1 MLLPSALPCDASHS
15 AHSRLQ
21 ASLFSPPA
29 SPPAFSSHSSFANIM
44 TTCRSLQS
52 LLSTPAPILTDSHAA
67 PSLNQLPTPPLAH
80 APPPLKLGLRPRQQ
94 RREPVGPKKVTK
106 RAAPRGV
113 NKRRRVTDDNA
124 DHYSSASESCSESPS
139 RYPAE
144 QVAPSTPKRTRIAPE
159 QLPLGLDR
167 SDFHNMHF
175 RQGGQIPNDEDSE
188 EEDWSAED
196 DRVLIEIVLEKLR
209 LSKAEWQ
216 DCARNLGRDRHAV
229 DRRWK
234 TLLLNGDIGL
244 KTRPG
249 H

>member
-21 ASLFSPPA
+21 SSLFSPPA
-29 SPPAFSSHSSFANIM
+29 SPPAFSSQSSFANIM

-52 LLSTPAPILTDSHAA
+52 LLSTPAPITTNFNPA
-67 PSLNQLPTPPLAH
+67 PSHTQLPTPPLAH
-80 APPPLKLGLRPRQQ
+80 AAPPLKLRLRPRPQ

-106 RAAPRGV
+106 RAAPRAAIK
-113 NKRRRVTDDNA
+113 KRRVADD
-124 DHYSSASESCSESPS
+124 DMDRYSSASESCSESPS
-139 RYPAE
+139 RHSME
-144 QVAPSTPKRTRIAPE
+144 QVVPATPKRTRIAPE

-175 RQGGQIPNDEDSE
+175 RQGARLFNEEDSD

-196 DRVLIEIVLEKLR
+196 DRILIELVLEKLR
-209 LSKAEWQ
+209 LSKTEWQ

-234 TLLLNGDIGL
+234 ALLLNGDIGL
-244 KTRPG
+244 KSRPG

>member
-21 ASLFSPPA
+21 HSLFSPPA
-29 SPPAFSSHSSFANIM
+29 SPPASSHGSFANLM

-52 LLSTPAPILTDSHAA
+52 LLSMPTPIVTDSRPAPSHT
-67 PSLNQLPTPPLAH
+67 QLPTPPLAH
-80 APPPLKLGLRPRQQ
+80 AAPPLKLRLRPRPQ

-106 RAAPRGV
+106 RAAPRTT
-113 NKRRRVTDDNA
+113 NKKRRVA
-124 DHYSSASESCSESPS
+124 DEEMDRYSSASESGSESPS
-139 RYPAE
+139 RCSLE
-144 QVAPSTPKRTRIAPE
+144 QVAPSTPRRTRIAPE

-167 SDFHNMHF
+167 SDFHNMHL
-175 RQGGQIPNDEDSE
+175 RQGGHLINEEDSD

-234 TLLLNGDIGL
+234 TLLLNGDVGL
-244 KTRPG
+244 KSRPG
-249 H
+249 R

>member
-15 AHSRLQ
+15 THSRLQ

-29 SPPAFSSHSSFANIM
+29 SPPAFSSHASFANIM

-52 LLSTPAPILTDSHAA
+52 LLSTPAPIITETRPA
-67 PSLNQLPTPPLAH
+67 PSHSQLPTPPLAH
-80 APPPLKLGLRPRQQ
+80 AAPPLKLRLRPRPQ
-94 RREPVGPKKVTK
+94 RREPVGPKKITK
-106 RAAPRGV
+106 RATTRSV
-113 NKRRRVTDDNA
+113 NKRRRAA
-124 DHYSSASESCSESPS
+124 DEEAERYSSASESGSESPS
-139 RYPAE
+139 RRFTE
-144 QVAPSTPKRTRIAPE
+144 QAAPSTPKRTRIAPE

-167 SDFHNMHF
+167 SDFHNMHL
-175 RQGGQIPNDEDSE
+175 RQGGHLQDDDSSD

-216 DCARNLGRDRHAV
+216 DCARNLGRDRHSV

-244 KTRPG
+244 KSRPG